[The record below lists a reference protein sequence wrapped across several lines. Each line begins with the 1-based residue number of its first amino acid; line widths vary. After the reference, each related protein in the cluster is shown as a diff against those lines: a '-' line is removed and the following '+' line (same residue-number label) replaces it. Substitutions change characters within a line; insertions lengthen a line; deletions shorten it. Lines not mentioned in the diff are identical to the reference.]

1 MSPIIRQAIVTKF
14 LGPTNHRGSRVKA
27 KCQAESITVS
37 WDSNLDINENHTAAA
52 TALAQKMGWLMVD
65 GRKFQLLGGAMPD
78 SRGNCY
84 VIVPA

>member
-1 MSPIIRQAIVTKF
+1 MSHITRQAIVTKY
-14 LGPTNHRGSRVKA
+14 LGPTNHRGSRIKA
-27 KCQAESITVS
+27 KCQSGSITVS
-37 WDSNLDINENHTAAA
+37 WDSNLHINENHTAAA

-78 SRGNCY
+78 SSGNCY